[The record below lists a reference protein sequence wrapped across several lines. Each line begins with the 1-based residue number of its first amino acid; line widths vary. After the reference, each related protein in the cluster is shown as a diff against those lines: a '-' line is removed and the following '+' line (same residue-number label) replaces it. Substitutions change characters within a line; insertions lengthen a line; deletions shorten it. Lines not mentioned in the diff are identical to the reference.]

1 MGRSPFL
8 VNLGCHPNMGQDIGK
23 TTGDSPGIEEFLK
36 TIREIRNEVK
46 EALKKMNVMM
56 KKKWDT
62 KKKLEIKQK
71 NGDLVWVDVAHYST
85 D

>member
-1 MGRSPFL
+1 
-8 VNLGCHPNMGQDIGK
+8 
-23 TTGDSPGIEEFLK
+23 
-36 TIREIRNEVK
+36 
-46 EALKKMNVMM
+46 MM
-56 KKKWDT
+56 KKKWDA